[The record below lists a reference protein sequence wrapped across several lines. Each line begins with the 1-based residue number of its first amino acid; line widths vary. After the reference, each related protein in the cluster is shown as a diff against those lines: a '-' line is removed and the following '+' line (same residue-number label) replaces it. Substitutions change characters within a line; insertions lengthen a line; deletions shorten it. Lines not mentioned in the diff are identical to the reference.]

1 MKKSVLKVRQLSVSY
16 THLLDNKNKNSLE
29 GVTAVSVFS
38 SSLNGARAVI
48 VFHRVQLYPHATSVP
63 VTRCTVST
71 RDLQVLVAII
81 KKNVVKFRSGQT
93 IGAKVSLSS
102 VRLQHNRCWL
112 PITPTEPKQFVS
124 VCCRE

>member
-81 KKNVVKFRSGQT
+81 KKKCSEIQKWADYRSKSFTQLCASAT
-93 IGAKVSLSS
+93 
-102 VRLQHNRCWL
+102 
-112 PITPTEPKQFVS
+112 
-124 VCCRE
+124 